1 MKMNEAGWD
10 RTARVIAGIVM
21 LLVPILFTREAFGIV
36 IGILGLILLVTGL
49 IGFCPLYSLLKVS
62 TKKP

>member
-10 RTARVIAGIVM
+10 RTARVIVGIVM
-21 LLVPILFTREAFGIV
+21 ILVPILFTREAFGIV

-49 IGFCPLYSLLKVS
+49 IGFCPLYSLLKFS